1 MSQFD
6 ALTAM
11 GVRHPEH
18 IARYALYMVNNTDI
32 LRITFDRKKGA
43 ILPTSVNFRFP
54 RIKKSA
60 LVDSGTRRTEVIYE
74 SSLEFRNAV
83 AELDKLM
90 EARKSSE
97 DLEELI
103 EHEVHLLEEEV
114 ALRITGIKSLVKRI
128 SSKETK

>member
-11 GVRHPEH
+11 GVKHPEH